1 MRLGING
8 WRLHGRLTGVG
19 RYLQNVI
26 GRWTREAVGD
36 RFEEVTLYTPR
47 ALDRKRIG
55 LPDHV
60 RERVLPSDASMLV
73 WENTRLAATADDDV
87 VFHPS
92 YSRPLYA
99 RGRTVVVTYDAT
111 SQLHPELFPV
121 SVRLFYNRLYG
132 WSARR
137 ATAVITMTETA
148 RDEIADCW
156 DVDRERIEV
165 IRLAPAEVFRPMED
179 RSLAVKLSARLTG
192 GQAPFFLFVGKL
204 SGRRNIP
211 VLMEGFA
218 AFKHRAGAP
227 HRLVMVGP
235 ATGEAWVGELAE
247 RHTVSADVVRGR
259 YVTDDELNLLYNA
272 ATALI
277 MPSTYETI
285 SFPVMEAQATGTP
298 VVCVDTPGARENAGG
313 AALFVSRMAAPELA
327 EALARLVSD
336 ERLRGDL
343 ARRGLAHSRTL
354 SWPRC
359 STETLDALAR
369 AAS

>member
-26 GRWTREAVGD
+26 GGWTRDVVGE

-47 ALDRKRIG
+47 ALDRERIG
-55 LPDHV
+55 LPDHF
-60 RERVLPSDASMLV
+60 RERVLSSRAPMLV
-73 WENTRLAATADDDV
+73 WENTRLAPIADDDV

-92 YSRPLYA
+92 YSRPVWA
-99 RGRTVVVTYDAT
+99 RGSTVVVTYDAT
-111 SQLHPELFPV
+111 THLHPELFPV

-132 WSARR
+132 WSARK
-137 ATAVITMTETA
+137 ATSVITMTETA
-148 RDEIADCW
+148 RDEIAECW
-156 DVDRERIEV
+156 GVDRDKIEV
-165 IRLAPAEVFRPMED
+165 VRLAPAEVFRPLED
-179 RSLAVKLSARLTG
+179 RSREVEFATCLIG
-192 GQAPFFLFVGKL
+192 EPAPYFLFVGKL

-211 VLMEGFA
+211 VLIEGFA
-218 AFKHRAGAP
+218 SFRRRTGTS

-235 ATGEAWVGELAE
+235 ATGQPWIGELAE
-247 RHTVSADVVRGR
+247 RHGVGTAVVRGR

-272 ATALI
+272 ATALV

-313 AALFVSRMAAPELA
+313 AALFLSRMAAFGLA
-327 EALARLVSD
+327 EALSRLASD
-336 ERLRGDL
+336 EPLRADL
-343 ARRGLAHSRTL
+343 AARGLAHSRTF

-359 STETLDALAR
+359 STQTLDVLAR

>member
-26 GRWTREAVGD
+26 GRWTRDVVGD

-55 LPDHV
+55 LPDHF
-60 RERVLPSDASMLV
+60 RERVLPSDAPMLV
-73 WENTRLAATADDDV
+73 WENTRLAAIADDDV

-92 YSRPLYA
+92 YSRPLIS

-111 SQLHPELFPV
+111 SQLYPELFPV

-148 RDEIADCW
+148 RNEIADCW
-156 DVDRERIEV
+156 DVDRDKIEV
-165 IRLAPAEVFRPMED
+165 IRLAPAEVFHPLED
-179 RSLAVKLSARLTG
+179 RPRATEFAAGMVG
-192 GQAPFFLFVGKL
+192 EEAPFFLFVGKL

-218 AFKHRAGAP
+218 GFKRRTGAS

-235 ATGEAWVGELAE
+235 ATGEAWIGELAE
-247 RHTVSADVVRGR
+247 RHGVSGDVVRGR

-327 EALARLVSD
+327 EALARLASD
-336 ERLRGDL
+336 ESLRADL
-343 ARRGLAHSRTL
+343 AARGLAHSRTF
-354 SWPRC
+354 SWPR
-359 STETLDALAR
+359 SATETLDVLAR

>member
-26 GRWTREAVGD
+26 GRWTPEAVGE

-47 ALDRKRIG
+47 ALDRERIG
-55 LPDHV
+55 LPDHF
-60 RERVLPSDASMLV
+60 RERVLPSEASMLV
-73 WENTRLAATADDDV
+73 WENTRLAPIADDDV

-92 YSRPLYA
+92 YSRPLFA

-111 SQLHPELFPV
+111 TQLHPELFPL
-121 SVRLFYNRLYG
+121 SVRFFYNRLYG

-137 ATAVITMTETA
+137 ATAVITMTDTA
-148 RDEIADCW
+148 RDEIVDCW
-156 DVDRERIEV
+156 GVDRDRIEV
-165 IRLAPAEVFRPMED
+165 IRLAPAEVFHPLED
-179 RSLAVKLSARLTG
+179 RSRAAEFAARLIG
-192 GQAPFFLFVGKL
+192 EPAPFFLFVGKL

-218 AFKHRAGAP
+218 GFKRRGGSA

-235 ATGEAWVGELAE
+235 TTGQAWIGELAE
-247 RHTVSADVVRGR
+247 RHGVSAAVIRGR

-327 EALARLVSD
+327 EALGRLASD
-336 ERLRGDL
+336 EALKADL
-343 ARRGLAHSRTL
+343 AARGLVHSRTF

-359 STETLDALAR
+359 SSQTLDVLAR